1 MNRSIFFKI
10 QIMRTN
16 DLILTKKELGKCFSI
31 MWFACSTLKI
41 LMVDVQSMKN
51 VDTFLPTLL
60 DQIEIL
66 WTISCSPETIETLWD

>member
-1 MNRSIFFKI
+1 
-10 QIMRTN
+10 
-16 DLILTKKELGKCFSI
+16 